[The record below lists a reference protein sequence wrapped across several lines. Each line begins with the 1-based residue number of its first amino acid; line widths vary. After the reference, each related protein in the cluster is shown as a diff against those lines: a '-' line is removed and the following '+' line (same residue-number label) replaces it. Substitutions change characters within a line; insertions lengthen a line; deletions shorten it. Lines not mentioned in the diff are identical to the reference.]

1 MLQASLVVR
10 SIRESVSR
18 RLEGLEREIS
28 SEMTDEDI
36 LRVGGNLDRV
46 SGHLDSL
53 RHQMPAAEWNYLRHT
68 CSSLQST
75 MTIQESDTDSG
86 DEEEVILQLKRRRG
100 RKTVIDDLTYLIR
113 MNFRI

>member
-28 SEMTDEDI
+28 SEMDEDI

-46 SGHLDSL
+46 
-53 RHQMPAAEWNYLRHT
+53 
-68 CSSLQST
+68 
-75 MTIQESDTDSG
+75 
-86 DEEEVILQLKRRRG
+86 
-100 RKTVIDDLTYLIR
+100 
-113 MNFRI
+113 